1 MRHKLDFCVSIES
14 MSFLLL
20 ENIWRNCRKEFVS
33 ISADYLGY
41 TGKMSGRGES
51 ACMSIANLE
60 LNELESE
67 MLVSLLLL
75 SKVKVKAYLIY
86 STVGSLP
93 FKK

>member
-1 MRHKLDFCVSIES
+1 MCHKLDFCVSLEL
-14 MSFLLL
+14 MFFLFL

-51 ACMSIANLE
+51 ACISITNLE
-60 LNELESE
+60 SN
-67 MLVSLLLL
+67 VP
-75 SKVKVKAYLIY
+75 VTTGTKVKAHLID
-86 STVGSLP
+86 SKVGLLP